1 MTPSFVLDASV
12 AAKLLVP
19 ESGEPLADRAD
30 DLYLRYTRGDL
41 RFIVPDLFWA
51 EILNV
56 LWKTVRL
63 GRWPQAAAMLALA
76 QVQQWDFPT
85 LRHQDVLHD
94 ALAIALSYDR
104 TAYDSIYLAIA
115 RMTNSPLLT
124 ADERLANA
132 VAAHLPVRWLGS
144 I

>member
-1 MTPSFVLDASV
+1 MRPSFVLDASV
-12 AAKLLVP
+12 AAKLIVP
-19 ESGEPLADRAD
+19 ASGEPLADRAAE
-30 DLYLRYTRGDL
+30 LYLKYSRGEL
-41 RFIVPDLFWA
+41 RFIVPDLFWV

-56 LWKTVRL
+56 LWKTVRR

-76 QVQQWDFPT
+76 QVQQWDFAT
-85 LRHQDVLHD
+85 LRHHDVLGD
-94 ALAIALSYDR
+94 ALAIALRYDQ
-104 TAYDSIYLAIA
+104 TAHDSIYLAIA

>member
-1 MTPSFVLDASV
+1 MIPSFVLDASV
-12 AAKLLVP
+12 AAKLVVP
-19 ESGEPLADRAD
+19 ESREPLVDRAD
-30 DLYLRYTRGDL
+30 ELYLRYTRGEV
-41 RFIVPDLFWA
+41 RFIVPDLFWV
-51 EILNV
+51 EVVNV
-56 LWKTVRL
+56 LWKTVRW

-76 QVQQWDFPT
+76 EVQEWNFPT
-85 LRHQDVLHD
+85 LRHHDFLDD

-104 TAYDSIYLAIA
+104 TAYDAIYLAIA
-115 RMTNSPLLT
+115 RATDSPLLT